1 MLVDVDWNAYDEE
14 AARERLVTAMQFHTL
29 IVTILLC
36 FWLIFVV
43 SSFQP
48 VPQSTQSME
57 LFSAEMKMSE
67 RSESTHEG
75 TAHES

>member
-36 FWLIFVV
+36 FRLIFVV

-48 VPQSTQSME
+48 VPQSTQWSCS
-57 LFSAEMKMSE
+57 LHEMKKMRQE
-67 RSESTHEG
+67 KFK
-75 TAHES
+75 